1 LFIEQSGGRIMNAE
15 EKLKELVNYITV
27 MTDYYQNV
35 LFEEKTDS
43 KKAYIKGKLD
53 ALSDMKKRLKKLDIE
68 L

>member
-1 LFIEQSGGRIMNAE
+1 MNAE

-35 LFEEKTDS
+35 LFEEKTDC